1 MSDLRTEQAAR
12 EAESWAAFAGALERI
27 PRERWEE
34 EGILPG
40 WSVKELLWH
49 MAGWLQKCAR
59 NLERFARGEDE
70 PASEQSVDERN
81 EELAAQ
87 AHGMTIDAVYRGLTS
102 ARELVVEGWNALPNV
117 DERAVEELADETYD
131 HYDEHRADLERFSA
145 PA

>member
-1 MSDLRTEQAAR
+1 
-12 EAESWAAFAGALERI
+12 
-27 PRERWEE
+27 
-34 EGILPG
+34 
-40 WSVKELLWH
+40 

-70 PASEQSVDERN
+70 PASEQTVDERN

-87 AHGMTIDAVYRGLTS
+87 AHGMTIDGVYRGLMS
-102 ARELVVEGWNALPNV
+102 ARELVVDGWNALPNV